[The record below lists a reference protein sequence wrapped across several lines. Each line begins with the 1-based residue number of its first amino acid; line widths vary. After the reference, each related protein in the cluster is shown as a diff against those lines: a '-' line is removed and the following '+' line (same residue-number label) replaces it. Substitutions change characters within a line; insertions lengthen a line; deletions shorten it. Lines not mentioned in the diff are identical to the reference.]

1 MRSIRAVC
9 LAMGL
14 CVLWASGAEGAAN
27 WVEVKSGH
35 FTVFTNSGENEGR
48 HTAWQFEQIRE
59 ALLLVWPWANI
70 DGGKPFEV
78 FAVRDENSLKALGP
92 QFWEGKQYR
101 PGSFWVA
108 SPDREYV
115 AMRTDFPEPSEE
127 GTNPYQA
134 AYFAYVSMVL
144 NRSMPAKTPAWYRRG
159 LAEVISNTLVRA
171 KEVHV
176 GRIMNEHLTRVRDGG
191 LIPFEE
197 FMTARG
203 RSKWLTQEADARL
216 FDAQAWAFVHYL
228 MVGNEGANA
237 PRLNRFNKLL
247 MEGTDSDVAMKE
259 AFGEKPPD
267 IAALRSYVQR
277 GIFQYMRAKVDL
289 RVKAEGFT
297 VAPLSTGA
305 AATARGRLLAAMRRP
320 VEARALAQE
329 ARVSDAASP
338 GPDEIEG
345 TVLDAENKIDE
356 AKASYARAVER
367 GSKRGYVFYR
377 LAQLEVGYGVTDKAK
392 LERGVALLSKANEL
406 EPTYANAF
414 SYHAQMKT
422 DLGSND
428 EALQL
433 ALQAVKLEP
442 NQTYHRLTG
451 ARALFNGGNKED
463 AIAAAR
469 IALQVADTD
478 RERDDAQRFLDFAM
492 KSEPPR
498 PKAASTP
505 TPR

>member
-9 LAMGL
+9 VAMGM
-14 CVLWASGAEGAAN
+14 CVLWASGAEGATN
-27 WVEVKSGH
+27 WVEVKSAH

-70 DGGKPFEV
+70 DGGRPFEI

-115 AMRTDFPEPSEE
+115 ALRTDFPEPSDE
-127 GTNPYQA
+127 GANPYQS
-134 AYFAYVSMVL
+134 AYLAYVGMIL

-176 GRIMNEHLTRVRDGG
+176 GRIMNQHLTRVREGG

-197 FMTARG
+197 FLAAKG

-228 MVGNEGANA
+228 MVGEGGANA

-259 AFGEKPPD
+259 AFGERPPD
-267 IAALRSYVQR
+267 FAALRSYVQR

-297 VAPLSTGA
+297 VAPLSTGS

-320 VEARALAQE
+320 AEARALAQE

-345 TVLDAENKIDE
+345 AVLDAENKTDE
-356 AKASYARAVER
+356 
-367 GSKRGYVFYR
+367 
-377 LAQLEVGYGVTDKAK
+377 AK

-505 TPR
+505 TAR